1 VLKGMQDSEK
11 LQTQEGALQLS
22 TTHLLT
28 FSETAVFGNHQKFS
42 LPTPLHPLPRP
53 PPAAFS
59 FCAVVLRG
67 MQDSEKWQTKEGAL
81 QLLTALAD
89 SAPAQVAV
97 CLPTLVPL
105 IAERMVDARE
115 QVCQQYWSST
125 VEHSVSTGVCSC

>member
-1 VLKGMQDSEK
+1 MTCVTLLASHV
-11 LQTQEGALQLS
+11 TLS
-22 TTHLLT
+22 
-28 FSETAVFGNHQKFS
+28 
-42 LPTPLHPLPRP
+42 PLPRLLP
-53 PPAAFS
+53 C
-59 FCAVVLRG
+59 FCAVVLKG

-115 QVCQQYWSST
+115 QVRQECGCTDW
-125 VEHSVSTGVCSC
+125 C

>member
-1 VLKGMQDSEK
+1 
-11 LQTQEGALQLS
+11 
-22 TTHLLT
+22 
-28 FSETAVFGNHQKFS
+28 
-42 LPTPLHPLPRP
+42 
-53 PPAAFS
+53 
-59 FCAVVLRG
+59 

-115 QVCQQYWSST
+115 QVRRT
-125 VEHSVSTGVCSC
+125 N